1 MLSPKDVDLVA
12 TFRKITDLMP
22 GVSFDIVMGT
32 LTPGREKEFGEIL
45 IDLGESLCRRA
56 EHRGLSDGSMPHDET
71 KGLSER
77 MERIIDASA
86 VTIVDASR
94 KP

>member
-1 MLSPKDVDLVA
+1 MLSPEDVDLVA
-12 TFRKITDLMP
+12 TFRKITGLMP

-32 LTPGREKEFGEIL
+32 LTPDREKEFGEIL
-45 IDLGESLCRRA
+45 IDLGESLRRRA
-56 EHRGLSDGSMPHDET
+56 ERRGLSADPMPQDET
-71 KGLSER
+71 KILSER